1 MRKWSHGVFLTNPS
15 LNPLGCVQSANHWG
29 EIRCVQSANHWGDI
43 QLKQKLNLFSSKPT
57 QKQIDVSSV

>member
-1 MRKWSHGVFLTNPS
+1 MRFIPWVGHLTHEKMVTWGFINNPS
-15 LNPLGCVQSANHWG
+15 LHPLGCVQSANH
-29 EIRCVQSANHWGDI
+29 CGDI